1 MLIYGKEVRDAIKA
15 EIKKYAAVNRMHMV
29 ILQIGED
36 PASQMYVNGICKF
49 ADETGVDADILK
61 LSAGNSQEQIIHIIE
76 YMNNDPDITGIM
88 LQKPLPPGFSLEVLA
103 NVIDPYKDVEG
114 ITNYNLGKLISY
126 EQGIRPATPKAI
138 LTMLKA
144 HNIPIEGKKVT
155 ILGRSTILGQP
166 LAAMMTA
173 ENATVTICH
182 SKTVNLVEETKRA
195 DILVAAV
202 GKPNFVTPDMIN
214 EDVVVIDAGINF
226 DEEGRMLG
234 DVHPEAK
241 EKARIAS
248 AVPGGVGLI
257 TVAELFKNLVY
268 LKEEQIRRQREKGR

>member
-1 MLIYGKEVRDAIKA
+1 MLIYGKEVRNSIKA
-15 EIKKYAAVNRMHMV
+15 KIKRYATLNKMHMV

-49 ADETGVDADILK
+49 AEETGVDADILK
-61 LSAGNSQEQIIHIIE
+61 LSAGNSQEQIVHIIE
-76 YMNNDPDITGIM
+76 YMNNDPEITGIM
-88 LQKPLPPGFSLEVLA
+88 LQKPLPSNFSLEVLA
-103 NVIDPYKDVEG
+103 NVINPYKDVEG

-144 HNIPIEGKKVT
+144 HNITVEGKRVT

-166 LAAMMTA
+166 LAVMMTA
-173 ENATVTICH
+173 ENATVTLCH
-182 SKTVNLVEETKRA
+182 SKTVNLEEETRRA

-202 GKPNFVTPDMIN
+202 GKPNFVTPDMIT
-214 EDVVVIDAGINF
+214 EDVVIIDAGINF
-226 DEEGRMLG
+226 DEEGKMVG
-234 DVHPEAK
+234 DVHPETK
-241 EKARIAS
+241 EKAKIAS

-257 TVAELFKNLVY
+257 TVAELFNNLIY
-268 LKEEQIRRQREKGR
+268 LKQEQERQQALKK